1 MANLI
6 KNGDF
11 SQQGKEWTA
20 TNPDDVRYVDG
31 HCIIATTAA
40 ITQDVPI
47 GAGAGGQFMLS
58 ARMKTLPESSAKIEV
73 WPLPKGNPVGF
84 QLLGGE
90 DWIVLS
96 QKFEVPTS
104 ATMFRVT
111 LEAENGHYGT
121 FGAYFGDVTL
131 SKLF

>member
-11 SQQGKEWTA
+11 SQQGNEWTE
-20 TNPDDVRYVDG
+20 TNPDNVSYVNG
-31 HCIIATTAA
+31 HCTMATPAA

-47 GAGAGGQFMLS
+47 GDGAGGQFMLS
-58 ARMKTLPESSAKIEV
+58 ARMKTLSDSSAKIEV

-96 QKFEVPTS
+96 QKFEVPPS

-111 LEAENGHYGT
+111 LEAENGKYGY
-121 FGAYFGDVTL
+121 FGAFFGDVTI
-131 SKLF
+131 SKLN